1 MEAVMPFQDHIRGLV
16 LFASLVSLLAWEG
29 SPLQRV
35 MEGAENKRT
44 VMTFSAKSL
53 PERTAL

>member
-1 MEAVMPFQDHIRGLV
+1 MPFQDHIRGLV

-35 MEGAENKRT
+35 MEGGENKRT